1 MFPDTLIIDFDST
14 FITGESLD
22 ELSKIVLKNYPDSAK
37 HLNQIHELTR
47 AGMEGKMPF
56 DESLSKRIQLLNFH
70 QKDIAEVTQLL
81 SEKITPSFKRNK
93 KFIFDHAEN
102 ILIISGGFREM
113 IIPIVADYG
122 IAPEHVFANEFIY
135 DVNNCITEVNKENV
149 MAQEGG
155 KVSQAKALRL
165 YGEIHVIGDGFT
177 DYQLKVEG
185 PTTKFYA
192 FVENVRRENICK
204 LADGILSN
212 FDDFIKIVLD

>member
-56 DESLSKRIQLLNFH
+56 D
-70 QKDIAEVTQLL
+70 DIAEVTQLL

-135 DVNNCITEVNKENV
+135 DVNNCITEVNQENV

-177 DYQLKVEG
+177 DYQLKAEG
-185 PTTKFYA
+185 PATKFYA